1 MEELRLFTI
10 REVAELLKISVSSM
24 YRLVEGGR
32 FPHRKIG
39 SNIRF
44 SKENIETFLSEPQK
58 TAETVNAYPSASELQ
73 EMYDQL

>member
-24 YRLVEGGR
+24 YRLVETGH

-58 TAETVNAYPSASELQ
+58 NTEAGNTFLSASELQ
-73 EMYDQL
+73 AIYDQF